1 MSQKGIP
8 VTKIN
13 MSVRESINR
22 ALDETPVTA
31 HRRRVWAIASAGI
44 GLSGYDFFIMSTA
57 LPLIQTYF
65 GTFSSTIAGLFA
77 AAAFLGAVPGAVIAG
92 VLSDRFGRRLILLI
106 DVVLLTVTS
115 ILCAIAW
122 SPFILIV
129 FRFLQGISVGAEY
142 PISASLVGETMPRK
156 GRGRW
161 MTASFGFQAIGM
173 TLAAIICSI
182 ILFFTSSENSWRWMF
197 LSCALPA
204 LILAVFR
211 TSIRE
216 SPRWLSRK
224 GRLKEAK
231 ESLYWLI
238 GTKELPR
245 SKKLEEPPQ
254 QSHLKELFSSEY
266 RMRILLTALPWFLMD
281 IALYGIGLFTPMILV
296 HLFVPTAI
304 LSTHFIAADFRAD
317 ILTVIADIFLI
328 FGFALNIWLVEKRGR
343 IQLQILG
350 FIGMTI
356 GTGLIAIFGRNG
368 GDLAIILGFS
378 MFNLMVNFG
387 PNATT
392 FLLPVEVFPTRLRAT
407 GHGFAAACG
416 KAGATMGVFFLPM
429 AYHTFGLRT
438 TMITIGIFCLI
449 GAMITV
455 IARVETKGLALE

>member
-1 MSQKGIP
+1 
-8 VTKIN
+8 
-13 MSVRESINR
+13 MSVRESINL

-31 HRRRVWAIASAGI
+31 HRRRIWAIASAGI
-44 GLSGYDFFIMSTA
+44 GLSGYDFFIMSAA
-57 LPLIQTYF
+57 LPLIQSYF
-65 GTFSSTIAGLFA
+65 GTSSPTVAGLFA
-77 AAAFLGAVPGAVIAG
+77 AAAFFGAVPGAIVAG

-106 DVVLLTVTS
+106 DVALLTVTS
-115 ILCAIAW
+115 ILCAMAW
-122 SPFILIV
+122 SPFILIF

-142 PISASLVGETMPRK
+142 PISASLVAEIMPRK

-161 MTASFGFQAIGM
+161 LTGAFSFQAIGM

-182 ILFFTSSENSWRWMF
+182 ILLITSSENSWRWML

-204 LILAVFR
+204 LILALLR

-216 SPRWLSRK
+216 SPRWLARK

-231 ESLYWLI
+231 ESLFWLI
-238 GTKELPR
+238 GTKELPS
-245 SKKLEEPPQ
+245 SKKSEEPPQ
-254 QSHLKELFSSEY
+254 QSHLKELFRPEY
-266 RMRILLTALPWFLMD
+266 RMRTLLTAVPWFLMD

-296 HLFVPTAI
+296 HLLLPSAAQ
-304 LSTHFIAADFRAD
+304 SSHFIAADFRAD
-317 ILTVIADIFLI
+317 IMTVIADIFLI

-356 GTGLIAIFGRNG
+356 GTGLIAIFGMKG

-378 MFNLMVNFG
+378 IFNLMVNFG

-416 KAGATMGVFFLPM
+416 KAGATVGVFFLPL
-429 AYHTFGLRT
+429 AYHTFGLRA
-438 TMITIGIFCLI
+438 TMIMIGIFCLI